1 MVKRLRSFA
10 ELIQVSAP
18 KIVERFVMA
27 TLNEY
32 AKEIWEITEEHGFH
46 RTDRGLPEEIALMHS
61 ELSEALE
68 EERKDGV
75 PHYVE
80 NGKPEGVVV
89 ELIDCIIRILDSIHH
104 RYPEVDVDK
113 IMQEKIEYNNSR
125 PYLHGKRL

>member
-1 MVKRLRSFA
+1 
-10 ELIQVSAP
+10 
-18 KIVERFVMA
+18 MA

-32 AKEIWEITEEHGFH
+32 AKEIWHITEEHGFH
-46 RTDRGLPEEIALMHS
+46 RSDRGLPEEIALMHS

-75 PHYVE
+75 PYYVE

-89 ELIDCIIRILDSIHH
+89 ELIDCIIRILDSVYH
-104 RYPEVDVDK
+104 RYDLDIDK

-125 PYLHGKRL
+125 SYLHEKRL